1 MLKLGRLRSAD
12 RDIATLSLV
21 VMILLVA
28 AQVIMRVIFLAPLVG
43 AEEFVR
49 YLLIAVVFIGAPYAT
64 RSGGQIR
71 MEELQA
77 FMPKWLRY
85 SIRFLAFTS
94 GVVVFGAIA
103 AATIITTLG
112 NLKNRTATLSIPFW
126 VFFLPMMLGFVWV
139 TFESLVLWLNFWKH
153 PDYVSIETELPDDGA
168 PKN

>member
-12 RDIATLSLV
+12 RDIATFSLV

-28 AQVIMRVIFLAPLVG
+28 AQVIMRVVFLAPLVG
-43 AEEFVR
+43 AEELVR

-71 MEELQA
+71 MEELQGA
-77 FMPKWLRY
+77 MPKWLQY
-85 SIRFLAFTS
+85 AIRFLAFTS

-103 AATIITTLG
+103 GATIITTLG

-126 VFFLPMMLGFVWV
+126 VFFLPMILGFVWM
-139 TFESLVLWLNFWKH
+139 TFESLVLWVHFWKH
-153 PDYVSIETELPDDGA
+153 PDYVDIETEEPDDGNA
-168 PKN
+168 KQ